1 MKIVI
6 ASNNKEKIREFKEIL
21 TPLNFKVLSK
31 KEANANF
38 EVEETGKTFKE
49 NAEIKA
55 TAIFKKVNMPTLAD
69 DSGLEVFALNN
80 KPGIF
85 SARYSEE
92 EGKKATDENNNTK
105 LLKEMENVKNREARF
120 VCALCFINSKGEIF
134 NILETVE
141 GKIATSLKG
150 ENGFGY
156 DPLFIYNNKSFAQIP
171 ASLKNK
177 ISHRGKAISKFLAN
191 IKNWVWI

>member
-21 TPLNFKVLSK
+21 APFNFEVISK
-31 KEANANF
+31 KEVGANF

-55 TAIFKKVNMPTLAD
+55 KAIFKKVNMPTLAD

-80 KPGIF
+80 KPGIY

-92 EGKKATDENNNTK
+92 DGKKATDETNNIK

-141 GKIATSLKG
+141 GKIATSPKG

-156 DPLFIYNNKSFAQIP
+156 DPLFIYNNKSFAQI
-171 ASLKNK
+171 AANLKNE
-177 ISHRGKAISKFLAN
+177 ISHRGKAISKLLKN
-191 IKNWVWI
+191 IENWIWK

>member
-21 TPLNFKVLSK
+21 TPLNFKVISK
-31 KEANANF
+31 KEAGANF
-38 EVEETGKTFKE
+38 EVKETGKTFKE

-55 TAIFKKVNMPTLAD
+55 IAIFKKVNMPTLAD

-80 KPGIF
+80 KPGIY

-92 EGKKATDENNNTK
+92 NGKKATDETNNIK

-141 GKIATSLKG
+141 GKIATSPKG

-171 ASLKNK
+171 ANLKNK
-177 ISHRGKAISKFLAN
+177 ISHRGKAITKFLAN